1 MSQSTE
7 ALIGKFISNTVDA
20 TGLLYEK
27 SLFGHLL
34 VLMYSSIDSMGLLDA
49 APDVTSASG
58 QTFKDWVKK
67 YILNSSVLEFNE
79 VDFWGARC
87 AVLHTFT
94 SRPDL
99 SRNRKDQKPRQIQY
113 FSGPKDSPIG
123 LAFVAATKDIDDGA
137 HVPAHIED
145 TYLAFLDGLKNFYV
159 DLINKCKSNSAYE
172 IRLNHVLQNYSL

>member
-34 VLMYSSIDSMGLLDA
+34 VLMYSSIDSMGLLDS

-94 SRPDL
+94 SQSDL
-99 SRNRKDQKPRQIQY
+99 SRNGKARQIQY
-113 FSGPKDSPIG
+113 FSGPKDSPMG
-123 LAFVAATKDIDDGA
+123 LAFVAATKNIDDGA
-137 HVPAHIED
+137 HVSAHIED

-159 DLINKCKSNSAYE
+159 DLINKCKSNSTYE
-172 IRLNHVLQNYSL
+172 IRLNHVLQNYSF